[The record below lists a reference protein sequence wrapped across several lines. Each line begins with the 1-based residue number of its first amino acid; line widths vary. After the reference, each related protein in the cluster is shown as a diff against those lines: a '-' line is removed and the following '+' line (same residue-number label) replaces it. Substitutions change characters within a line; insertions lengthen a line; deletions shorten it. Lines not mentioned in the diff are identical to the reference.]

1 VQRQKPSGCIGCEC
15 WPHGTDYSQV
25 TGTGAS
31 GVMIV
36 GEASGQMEAREQ
48 RPFVQYAPAGSVLER
63 NLRRM
68 GLSREQFSI
77 TNVLRCRPKNNW
89 LDGAPWE
96 YSAIRQC
103 RQYLDAAIAERRPRV
118 IVALGGIALRELTG
132 MAGESRGISHLAGY
146 VLPLANT
153 TRRVQHRCVDC
164 DIKGDQPTPGCLLCG
179 GTGWWDTDEPA
190 ATANAIP
197 VLGNWHPSYLRHG
210 KMSHCG
216 NFVRIMQRAMNIV
229 AGKDREWLWN
239 VEPENRS
246 THGTLDYI
254 TRPSVDDARSYY
266 LRLRDNSG
274 ATVAYDLETSE
285 STSLDEDAREG
296 FADTRIRLAQFS
308 YEVGHAIAFPHEDG
322 YQQVV
327 RDILELPNLKCGHN
341 LWLFDNKVL
350 RAAANIV
357 PRGVVHDTLQMFHH
371 WQPDLPAHLQ
381 YAAQF
386 VQFPFPW
393 KHLAGTDLAFYG
405 CCDVDATLRLY
416 NFLEHKLK
424 ADAIWGDDIRGY
436 VGQVYHVRP
445 VLARMEERGVP
456 IDDAARLKLGAEF
469 KIASEELAQHLMAR
483 YPESAKKLDAYK
495 TFPPELKKLPEAEWG
510 KLFREPDKWK
520 CKCGRDNKMD
530 SAQCGKCGKDQ
541 DQGSVKPGKWYR
553 YGQREVDV
561 PALGTDGNPTTERAM
576 RWCYIPEFNPNSTP
590 QVIAY
595 MMAKGHKVPKD
606 KHREDAEGNQKD
618 TTAAKELQR
627 LANRTGDDFYLKVIE
642 YRGLTKMRGT
652 YVDGFVPHADRCV
665 HTTFT
670 FDTGIGQLSSRNPNV
685 QNFPKLKPTQQLADA
700 MRAMIAAKPGHIISE
715 WDYKSCHALTLGF
728 LAESERYMRL
738 ARLDIHSFTAGHFL
752 RCWDGGNIL
761 HESDEALMERFA
773 WLKSDPERKRVRDD
787 QAKHACLGIGNGLR
801 GKGLYERYLES
812 FPGPSGLKT
821 AQRFID
827 ILEHLF
833 PEVFDWQRRMQKLA
847 HEQQFLKTEFGHIR
861 RFYEVFRWDGKKG
874 CWGHGDQAEQ
884 AISFWLSNIAFGHI
898 REGLKQLHR
907 TGLAE
912 KYGLMNNVHDSYL
925 FHFPAHMLDEH
936 VAEVYPILIAPSTVL
951 KHPRICPDGLVIG
964 VEASAGPN
972 WAPQNMKKLKL
983 GVTEASHA

>member
-1 VQRQKPSGCIGCEC
+1 
-15 WPHGTDYSQV
+15 
-25 TGTGAS
+25 
-31 GVMIV
+31 M
-36 GEASGQMEAREQ
+36 
-48 RPFVQYAPAGSVLER
+48 
-63 NLRRM
+63 
-68 GLSREQFSI
+68 FSL
-77 TNVLRCRPKNNW
+77 TNVCRCRPKNNW
-89 LDGAPWE
+89 LEGNPHE
-96 YSAIRQC
+96 YSALRHC
-103 RQYLDAAIAERRPRV
+103 RPNLDAAIAERKPKV
-118 IVALGGIALRELTG
+118 ILALGGVALRELTG
-132 MAGESRGISHLAGY
+132 LSGEKLGISYLTGY
-146 VLPLANT
+146 PLPT
-153 TRRVQHRCVDC
+153 TDGVPV
-164 DIKGDQPTPGCLLCG
+164 IG
-179 GTGWWDTDEPA
+179 GF
-190 ATANAIP
+190 
-197 VLGNWHPSYLRHG
+197 HPSYLRQGH
-210 KMSHCG
+210 MSHVG
-216 NFVRIMQRAMNIV
+216 HFMRVIQRALNI
-229 AGKDREWLWN
+229 ASGKDKQWVWGIDPDDMHTWGDLQYVLHPSLDLARALRNHILDNPNLVIAEDI
-239 VEPENRS
+239 ETPES
-246 THGTLDYI
+246 A
-254 TRPSVDDARSYY
+254 SM
-266 LRLRDNSG
+266 
-274 ATVAYDLETSE
+274 
-285 STSLDEDAREG
+285 DEDAREG
-296 FADTRIRLAQFS
+296 FMNTEIRQVQFS
-308 YEVGHAIAFPHEDG
+308 IGKGHGMAMPWEGEYRQIAL
-322 YQQVV
+322 
-327 RDILELPNLKCGHN
+327 DIINSSNPKYGHN
-341 LWLFDNKVL
+341 WAAYDHKVI
-350 RAAANIV
+350 RAACAREGLTYAPQGMV
-357 PRGVVHDTLQMFHH
+357 LDTLDMFHH

-381 YAAQF
+381 FASSF
-386 VQFPFPW
+386 INFPFPW
-393 KHLAGTDLAFYG
+393 KHLHTIEHEPFYG
-405 CCDVDATLRLY
+405 CVDVDSDWQLGE
-416 NFLEHKLK
+416 FLVRVLK
-424 ADAIWGDDIRGY
+424 QDDLWGDDTRGY
-436 VGQVYHVRP
+436 LGQVYHVRP

-652 YVDGFVPHADRCV
+652 YVDGFVPHADGCV

-752 RCWDGGNIL
+752 RCWDGNRIL
-761 HESDEALMERFA
+761 HESDEALMERFE

-787 QAKHACLGIGNGLR
+787 QAKHAILGIGNGLKA
-801 GKGLYERYLES
+801 KGLYERYLES
-812 FPGPSGLKT
+812 FPGPGGMKT
-821 AQRFID
+821 AQKFLD
-827 ILEHLF
+827 ILEKELF
-833 PEVFDWQRRMQKLA
+833 PEVFEWQRRMQNLA
-847 HEQQFLKTEFGHIR
+847 HDQQFLKTEFGHIR

-912 KYGLMNNVHDSYL
+912 KYGLINNVHDSYI

-983 GVTEASHA
+983 ESVAKEAHV